1 MLRVEA
7 LYRVSTAQQVDI
19 TKDDIPM
26 QKIACRHFA
35 EEKGWDIVAEYEEKG
50 VSGFKVSANDRDK
63 IQQLKDDALNK
74 KFDVLL
80 VFMFDRLGR
89 IENETPFVLEWFSQH
104 GIAVW
109 SVNEGEQKFDSHVD
123 KLMNY
128 IRFWQASGESEKTS
142 IRVKTRMSQMTTE
155 GIYTGGALPYGY
167 HLEYRGRKNK
177 KGHDMG
183 DIAVE
188 PSEAEYVK
196 QVFQKTITEGCGS
209 HQLAEYLNKRGC
221 KTHKGAP
228 FQSNTIIRM
237 LRNKLYC
244 GFIVNGEVT
253 SERIPELQLID
264 DRDFDR
270 VQEIL
275 LERSGKN
282 EEKRTIAKNN
292 KALAMLSGNIYCA
305 HCGSR
310 LVTSRYRDHYTRKD
324 GSEYRADQIRY
335 VCYHRSRGLKDCDGA
350 STYIAEKIDRIVVDV
365 MKTIFSSISGCP
377 EEEKIQLAYKQ
388 AMAANHHT
396 QQKLTLELQ
405 SNEAQLDKLRQEIGR
420 ALVGESSFSS
430 EDLNTA
436 IKTIKG
442 KIETIQN
449 RLTELAD
456 EDGEKKRMADG
467 ILPAYRQFRSWAQEF
482 DEATLE
488 TKRMIASQL
497 FNRIEIG
504 SGYTVHLEMNM
515 TYKQFCED
523 WIAPE
528 ILTAM
533 K

>member
-1 MLRVEA
+1 MLRAEA

-26 QKIACRHFA
+26 QKIACRKFA
-35 EEKGWDIVAEYEEKG
+35 EDKGWNMVAEYEEKG

-142 IRVKTRMSQMTTE
+142 IRVKTRLNQMTTE

-167 HLEYRGRKNK
+167 HLEFKGRKNK

-188 PSEAEYVK
+188 PTEAEMVK
-196 QVFQKTITEGCGS
+196 QVFHKTIADGCGS
-209 HQLAEYLNKRGC
+209 HQLAEFLNHQGL
-221 KTHKGAP
+221 KTHQGAP
-228 FQSNTIIRM
+228 FQSNTILRM
-237 LRNKLYC
+237 LRNELYC
-244 GFIVNGEVT
+244 GFIINGGVK
-253 SERIPELQLID
+253 SERISELQLID
-264 DRDFDR
+264 DRDFQR

-275 LERSGKN
+275 LERSGKS
-282 EEKRTIAKNN
+282 EEKRTIARNN
-292 KALAMLSGNIYCA
+292 KALALLSGNVYCA

-324 GSEYRADQIRY
+324 GSEYRVDQIRY

-350 STYIAEKIDRIVVDV
+350 STYIADKIDKIVVDV

-396 QQKLTLELQ
+396 QQKLTIELQ
-405 SNEAQLDKLRQEIGR
+405 GNQAQLDKLRQEIGK
-420 ALVGESSFSS
+420 ALVGESLYSP

-436 IKTIKG
+436 ILSLKAKIAKTEEK
-442 KIETIQN
+442 
-449 RLTELAD
+449 LTALAD
-456 EDGEKKRMADG
+456 EEEQKKQVSEG
-467 ILPAYRQFRSWAQEF
+467 IIPAYRQFKSWAEEF
-482 DEATLE
+482 DETSLDG
-488 TKRMIASQL
+488 KRMIASQL
-497 FNRIEIG
+497 FSRIEIG
-504 SGYTVHLEMNM
+504 KGYTIHLEMNM
-515 TYKQFCED
+515 TYKQFCEE

-528 ILTAM
+528 KLTATA
-533 K
+533 